1 MARPQIEVTD
11 KDRRLVKTLGR
22 AGVPQQIISDLVCG
36 GISLNTLKKHF
47 SYELTVGKAFAN
59 YIVAKTLFNK
69 AMAGDTTALIFWA
82 KTQMDWRVNDG
93 KVRHCAKSKVDVFR

>member
-11 KDRRLVKTLGR
+11 KDRRMVKTLGR

-59 YIVAKTLFNK
+59 YIVASALFNK
-69 AMAGDTTALIFWA
+69 ALNGETACLIFWA
-82 KTQMDWRVNDG
+82 KTQMGWQ
-93 KVRHCAKSKVDVFR
+93 K

>member
-11 KDRRLVKTLGR
+11 KDRMIVKTLGR

-47 SYELTVGKAFAN
+47 RSELTVGKAFAN
-59 YIVAKTLFNK
+59 YIVASALFNK
-69 AMAGDTTALIFWA
+69 AMAGDTACLIFWA
-82 KTQMDWRVNDG
+82 KTQMCMR
-93 KVRHCAKSKVDVFR
+93 

>member
-1 MARPQIEVTD
+1 MARPELKVTPR
-11 KDRRLVKTLGR
+11 DRMMVETLGR

-47 SYELTVGKAFAN
+47 RSELTVGKAFAN

-69 AMAGDTTALIFWA
+69 AMAGDTTVLIFWA
-82 KTQMDWRVNDG
+82 KTQMCMRVN
-93 KVRHCAKSKVDVFR
+93 V